1 MMGLLQLCQTAG
13 PAHVMDLLDWLVP
26 PAALDDARLRTRHRG
41 IAKALLTI
49 SLVVSIMLLA
59 VAFVRGGMS
68 VAFILFFLACIVTPL
83 IGAVL
88 IRLTGNIGLG
98 LVVANVGGLAI
109 VTAWAFMSGGI
120 LSVALPAYL
129 ANIALLSTFGNVG
142 LLIGFGV
149 ALGAALVLLYL
160 ATITGWLPASIFLAG
175 ETPGLMLTAMLGS
188 LAIVVLAGYF
198 LARDRALVKVRLRE
212 ARHAAEQS
220 SRAKAVF
227 LRSMSQ
233 EFRAPLGAILGE
245 ATNLQV
251 RLPADAAEQQSLQGI
266 VTAGNYLGDLLNQL
280 LEVSRAEADETLL
293 RIEPVPVSQIV
304 APCLAIVGPEAV
316 RREVVVEDICGE
328 LAERKVWADRV
339 LVRQVVLNLLTNAVK
354 FNRPQ
359 GRVSVS
365 CKPGSAGFLRIVVTD
380 SGPGISR
387 DVQAELFA
395 PFSSMGLEQG
405 GVQGGGLG
413 LVMSKRLIERMRGHI
428 GVESIVGLGS
438 SFWIDLPLAESVGP

>member
-1 MMGLLQLCQTAG
+1 
-13 PAHVMDLLDWLVP
+13 
-26 PAALDDARLRTRHRG
+26 
-41 IAKALLTI
+41 
-49 SLVVSIMLLA
+49 
-59 VAFVRGGMS
+59 
-68 VAFILFFLACIVTPL
+68 
-83 IGAVL
+83 
-88 IRLTGNIGLG
+88 
-98 LVVANVGGLAI
+98 
-109 VTAWAFMSGGI
+109 
-120 LSVALPAYL
+120 
-129 ANIALLSTFGNVG
+129 
-142 LLIGFGV
+142 
-149 ALGAALVLLYL
+149 
-160 ATITGWLPASIFLAG
+160 
-175 ETPGLMLTAMLGS
+175 MLTAMLGS

-328 LAERKVWADRV
+328 LAERKVWGRPGAGAAGGAQPPDQRG
-339 LVRQVVLNLLTNAVK
+339 QVQS
-354 FNRPQ
+354 P
-359 GRVSVS
+359 
-365 CKPGSAGFLRIVVTD
+365 PGSGVRL
-380 SGPGISR
+380 
-387 DVQAELFA
+387 VQAGQHGFPA
-395 PFSSMGLEQG
+395 Y
-405 GVQGGGLG
+405 
-413 LVMSKRLIERMRGHI
+413 RG
-428 GVESIVGLGS
+428 
-438 SFWIDLPLAESVGP
+438 DR